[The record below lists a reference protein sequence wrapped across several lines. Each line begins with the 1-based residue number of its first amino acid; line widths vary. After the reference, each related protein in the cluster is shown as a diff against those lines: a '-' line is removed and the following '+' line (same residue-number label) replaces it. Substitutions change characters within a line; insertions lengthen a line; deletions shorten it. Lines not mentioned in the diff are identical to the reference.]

1 MNIFLIPILSLSY
14 VFPFFHLFRKL
25 CSITQGIIFII
36 YVCQTL
42 ELYKEIDR
50 VDFNLRAS
58 SIIQVILVWIVTTQC
73 GTGYNSCYIG
83 YLLVFVFI
91 TSVTNYHK
99 FYDLKQCKFITLH
112 FSMSEVRDFIG
123 LLTRCCQ
130 DRIFYFQKVQGNM
143 FSFPASRSC
152 LHSLVMVLFLQSL
165 EIQ

>member
-14 VFPFFHLFRKL
+14 VFLFFHLFRKL

-58 SIIQVILVWIVTTQC
+58 SIIQVILVWLVTTQC
-73 GTGYNSCYIG
+73 STCYNSCCIG

-130 DRIFYFQKVQGNM
+130 DRIFFFLEGLGEHVFFPSFQELLTFLRYG
-143 FSFPASRSC
+143 F
-152 LHSLVMVLFLQSL
+152 LHPKS
-165 EIQ
+165 